1 MSAIGNLFGK
11 LFGKKETDAAALP
24 YANCSTTC
32 PAYPDG
38 CEVCGPYKK
47 KLLDLVWDADHLEEY
62 YARYEIVPNAETAGT
77 APCPYCGGANRVG
90 ANFCEYCGSQLRKD
104 SGKIRVTDAKEIPS
118 PLLAAQDLIFE
129 RAYIMEELEK
139 KKGSGLLESISE
151 LVGGKSESLGD
162 KMTEDEIKTTA
173 AAYGVS
179 VGTYLQGLDNGKYL
193 TASKKAEED
202 KKAEAAASLGSV
214 GTSASAGAPG
224 FGASHAFRPRPKP
237 TGHGSRP
244 LTSPPSRPP
253 MGHGGNGRQPGAGMK
268 PNGGVHRAGKPL
280 GGTKGGTAVKGHGVP
295 GIGIGGG
302 KRPGGGRGPGG
313 GSRGGRR

>member
-1 MSAIGNLFGK
+1 MSVIENMFSK

-24 YANCSTTC
+24 YANCSTSC

-38 CEVCGPYKK
+38 CETCGPYKK
-47 KLLDLVWDADHLEEY
+47 KLLDLIWDADHLEEY

-90 ANFCEYCGSQLRKD
+90 ANFCEYCGSQLRTD

-129 RAYIMEELEK
+129 RAYLMEELEK
-139 KKGSGLLESISE
+139 KKGTSLLESISE

-202 KKAEAAASLGSV
+202 KKAEAAASV
-214 GTSASAGAPG
+214 GTAASAGTLG
-224 FGASHAFRPRPKP
+224 LGASHTSRPRPGP

-244 LTSPPSRPP
+244 RTPPPSRPP
-253 MGHGGNGRQPGAGMK
+253 MGHSGNGRQPGIGIK
-268 PNGGVHRAGKPL
+268 PNGG
-280 GGTKGGTAVKGHGVP
+280 TP
-295 GIGIGGG
+295 GIGMKGGSHG
-302 KRPGGGRGPGG
+302 GMTGGNRGGGRGAGG
-313 GSRGGRR
+313 NHGGRR